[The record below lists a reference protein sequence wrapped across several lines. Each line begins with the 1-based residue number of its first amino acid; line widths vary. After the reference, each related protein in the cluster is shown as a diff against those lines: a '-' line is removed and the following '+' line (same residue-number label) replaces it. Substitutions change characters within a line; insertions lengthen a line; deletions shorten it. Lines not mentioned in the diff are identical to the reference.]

1 MCQWADV
8 AAELGEVDAGMVLY
22 RKLAPWKHLFA
33 TAGPLPVHGVSLAL
47 GRLATLRGAVQA
59 ADGHFAEAMRV
70 HEVVGSPFGTAETA
84 LYWARL
90 LLDRDRQRART
101 LLTTAADLAG
111 RYGFGDI
118 QLGAREALRAG

>member
-1 MCQWADV
+1 
-8 AAELGEVDAGMVLY
+8 MVLY

-70 HEVVGSPFGTAETA
+70 HEVVGAPFGLCRDGAVLGPA
-84 LYWARL
+84 PARPRPTTRP
-90 LLDRDRQRART
+90 DPTHHRSRPRGPVRIRAPP
-101 LLTTAADLAG
+101 AG
-111 RYGFGDI
+111 CP
-118 QLGAREALRAG
+118 